1 MSTQGVFCDFPENSY
16 SHPCPSVR
24 PYIYPDH
31 YTQLETI
38 PFGMLVSGSDGFP
51 IDKNGVR
58 CYDMVTRKGM
68 YTLGIQTM
76 VETLASTIARRIL
89 RARQNKRWSQGDL
102 ARATG
107 IQQGTI
113 SRYESG
119 ERSRVSTCNLIK
131 IADAT
136 GVTVDFLLGRTDIP
150 DIAER
155 MKRARALKGITPQQ
169 LADATGI
176 PLRIIR
182 QIESSGAGDL
192 DPELLAKIAEA
203 TGVMV
208 DFLLGVE

>member
-1 MSTQGVFCDFPENSY
+1 
-16 SHPCPSVR
+16 
-24 PYIYPDH
+24 
-31 YTQLETI
+31 
-38 PFGMLVSGSDGFP
+38 
-51 IDKNGVR
+51 
-58 CYDMVTRKGM
+58 
-68 YTLGIQTM
+68 M

-89 RARQNKRWSQGDL
+89 RARLNKRWSQGDL

-119 ERSRVSTCNLIK
+119 DRSRVSTCNLIK

-155 MKRARALKGITPQQ
+155 MRRARALKGITQQQ

-176 PLRIIR
+176 PLYMIR
-182 QIESSGAGDL
+182 QIESSGGGEL

-208 DFLLGVE
+208 NFLLGVE